1 VSHSIA
7 QNELAE
13 YFFRHEYGRLVAML
27 VRRAGLHHLE
37 AAEDAAQAAL
47 LAALTAWLV
56 NGIPRD
62 PSAWLHSV
70 AWNDLLGNVRKEQRH
85 RLILSGAESGADEGE
100 EPVSPAFAGE
110 VRDELLRMLFVCC
123 DEAIPPESRLVLALK
138 TLCGFSVGEIAFRLF
153 TTEANI
159 YKRLA
164 RARQRLQLTELH
176 TQTPALDTLRSRLPS
191 VHSIIY
197 LLFNEGWLSMASYH
211 RRGSTDTACGT
222 LSWRTCTVRRGAS
235 PPQ

>member
-1 VSHSIA
+1 MEH
-7 QNELAE
+7 
-13 YFFRHEYGRLVAML
+13 YFRHEYGRLVAIL
-27 VRRAGLHHLE
+27 ARRVGLPHLE
-37 AAEDAAQAAL
+37 AVEDAVQGAL
-47 LAALTAWLV
+47 LAALTAWAAS
-56 NGIPRD
+56 GIPAD
-62 PSAWLHSV
+62 PSAWLYRV
-70 AWNDLLGNVRKEQRH
+70 AHNELLGVLRKGQGQQR
-85 RLILSGAESGADEGE
+85 ILDGAADQGADGGE
-100 EPVSPAFAGE
+100 DPISPAFAGE

-123 DEAIPPESRLVLALK
+123 DEAIPPASRLVLALK

-211 RRGSTDTACGT
+211 RRGSTVTACGT